1 MSDKTMPI
9 TGGCMCGAIRYE
21 ATEHPQETGYCHCS
35 MCQAASGNAFIAYAM
50 FRSTDFRFTH
60 GKPKLYR
67 SSAWMDRGF
76 CTDCGT
82 PVINRYLKGNDIVV
96 TMLCSLD
103 HPEEWPPA
111 MHVGVESQMPWL
123 AIHDD
128 LPRTRTEDDDDYAA
142 VQAATEKGVD

>member
-35 MCQAASGNAFIAYAM
+35 MCQKASGNTFIAYAIFPTDA
-50 FRSTDFRFTH
+50 FRVTH
-60 GKPKLYR
+60 GEPRFYR
-67 SSAWMDRGF
+67 SSAWLDRGF
-76 CTDCGT
+76 CANCGT
-82 PVINRYLKGNDIVV
+82 PVIHRTSLKGNDIVV
-96 TMLCSLD
+96 AMLCSLD

-111 MHVGVESQMPWL
+111 IHIGVESQIPWL

-128 LPRTRTEDDDDYAA
+128 LPRLRTRR
-142 VQAATEKGVD
+142 